1 MAVVEL
7 VGDFSIFEEPLEDLM
22 LVLEV
27 AVAFVL
33 HLPWIYFYDPLANL
47 YWYDDLVSFWTTME
61 SIRWH

>member
-7 VGDFSIFEEPLEDLM
+7 VGGFSIFEARLVDLM
-22 LVLEV
+22 LELAE

>member
-7 VGDFSIFEEPLEDLM
+7 AGDFSIFEEPLEDLM

-33 HLPWIYFYDPLANL
+33 HLPWIYSYDLLANL
-47 YWYDDLVSFWTTME
+47 DWYDDLVSFWTTME
-61 SIRWH
+61 SIQWH

>member
-7 VGDFSIFEEPLEDLM
+7 VGGFSIFEARLVDLM
-22 LVLEV
+22 LELAE

-33 HLPWIYFYDPLANL
+33 HLPWIYSYDLLANL
-47 YWYDDLVSFWTTME
+47 DWYDDLVSFWTTVE

>member
-7 VGDFSIFEEPLEDLM
+7 VGGFSIFEARLGDLM
-22 LVLEV
+22 LELAE

-33 HLPWIYFYDPLANL
+33 HLPWIYSYDLLANL
-47 YWYDDLVSFWTTME
+47 DWYDDLVSFWTTVE